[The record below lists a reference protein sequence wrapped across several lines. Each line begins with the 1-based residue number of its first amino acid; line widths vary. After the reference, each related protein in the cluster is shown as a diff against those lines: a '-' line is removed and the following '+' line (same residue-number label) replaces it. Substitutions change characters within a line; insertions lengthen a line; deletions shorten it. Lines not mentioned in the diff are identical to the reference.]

1 MMKQNEGAFEKGSGW
16 LGRIQLKVKAVW
28 QIELDF
34 PKRIIS
40 RQSLLLTMLLILLI
54 VSALSVVYSSHY
66 SRQLFHELKLQKQH
80 KNDLETE
87 WGQLLLEQ
95 SALSAH
101 TRVEKAAKEHLDMS
115 LPESKDIKLVISDGR

>member
-1 MMKQNEGAFEKGSGW
+1 MKQEEGTSDNNGSGW
-16 LGRIQLKVKAVW
+16 LSRIQLKIKAVW

-40 RQSLLLTMLLILLI
+40 RQSLLLLMLLILLI
-54 VSALSVVYSSHY
+54 VSALGVVYSSHY